1 MFIARRESQAH
12 FPHSMISIAFG
23 GPHICDR
30 EAARN
35 INENEHIKWRFINIV
50 NQSDPVPCLLHDI
63 QNTVKE
69 ITRTLQEGFS
79 HRHHAS
85 WRTTG
90 ALIGQ
95 CIDAYDDGSVVK
107 CVTVAALGV
116 LDIGRSA
123 VVIKVGELAQ
133 RRLEQLRARDHKNIK
148 RSKNESDFYPIGN
161 CVFMEQDSNP
171 WGDKE
176 TQYIRHCVNDESV
189 KMQRKLGE
197 VKLGIADVQYH
208 EIASYRSVMAAT
220 SLIDGPNF
228 HSSLAEHQYE
238 VNLVVSTPAPTVSA
252 NDVWSS

>member
-1 MFIARRESQAH
+1 MSHIPSLDLIWTERLVCVIGEELLESGRILSDSGLQDDVVQFYPARLPWQYSKQRR
-12 FPHSMISIAFG
+12 PISSSFLRWG
-23 GPHICDR
+23 R
-30 EAARN
+30 LQR
-35 INENEHIKWRFINIV
+35 
-50 NQSDPVPCLLHDI
+50 
-63 QNTVKE
+63 
-69 ITRTLQEGFS
+69 LQERFS
-79 HRHHAS
+79 HRYPAS

-116 LDIGRSA
+116 FDIGTSA
-123 VVIKVGELAQ
+123 LAVKVGELAQ
-133 RRLEQLRARDHKNIK
+133 RRLEQLRARNHKNME
-148 RSKNESDFYPIGN
+148 RSKIESDFYPIGN
-161 CVFMEQDSNP
+161 YVFMEQDSNP

-176 TQYIRHCVNDESV
+176 TRYIRHYVNDESV
-189 KMQRKLGE
+189 KMQWKLGE

-220 SLIDGPNF
+220 SLIDGPKF
-228 HSSLAEHQYE
+228 YSPVPEPPYE

>member
-12 FPHSMISIAFG
+12 VPHSMISIAFG
-23 GPHICDR
+23 APHICDW

-69 ITRTLQEGFS
+69 TTRAFQEWSS

-95 CIDAYDDGSVVK
+95 CIDASDEGSVVK

-116 LDIGRSA
+116 FDIGTSA
-123 VVIKVGELAQ
+123 VAIKVGALAQ
-133 RRLEQLRARDHKNIK
+133 RRLEQLRARKHKNME
-148 RSKNESDFYPIGN
+148 RSKIESDFYPIGN
-161 CVFMEQDSNP
+161 YVFMEQDSNP
-171 WGDKE
+171 WGDKK
-176 TQYIRHCVNDESV
+176 TRYIRHCVNDESM
-189 KMQRKLGE
+189 KMQMKLGE
-197 VKLGIADVQYH
+197 VKLGIADQQYH
-208 EIASYRSVMAAT
+208 DIASYRSVMAAT
-220 SLIDGPNF
+220 SLIDGPKF
-228 HSSLAEHQYE
+228 RAL
-238 VNLVVSTPAPTVSA
+238 
-252 NDVWSS
+252 

>member
-23 GPHICDR
+23 APHICDR

-35 INENEHIKWRFINIV
+35 INENEHIKWRFINLV

-69 ITRTLQEGFS
+69 ITRALQERFS
-79 HRHHAS
+79 HRYPAS
-85 WRTTG
+85 WRITG

-107 CVTVAALGV
+107 CVTAATLGV
-116 LDIGRSA
+116 FDIGTSA
-123 VVIKVGELAQ
+123 VAIKVRELAQ
-133 RRLEQLRARDHKNIK
+133 RRQEQLLARSHKNME

-161 CVFMEQDSNP
+161 YVFMEQDSNP

-176 TQYIRHCVNDESV
+176 TRYIQHCVNDDSV
-189 KMQRKLGE
+189 KMQRKLEE
-197 VKLGIADVQYH
+197 VKLGIADMQYH

-220 SLIDGPNF
+220 SLIDGPKF
-228 HSSLAEHQYE
+228 HSSVAEHE

>member
-12 FPHSMISIAFG
+12 FPRSMISIAFG
-23 GPHICDR
+23 APHICDW

-69 ITRTLQEGFS
+69 ITRVLQE
-79 HRHHAS
+79 RHPAS

-95 CIDAYDDGSVVK
+95 CIDAYDEGSAVK

-116 LDIGRSA
+116 FDIGTSTVA
-123 VVIKVGELAQ
+123 IKVGALAQ
-133 RRLEQLRARDHKNIK
+133 RRLKQLRARSHKNME

-161 CVFMEQDSNP
+161 YVFMEQDSNP

-176 TQYIRHCVNDESV
+176 TRYIRHCVNDESV

-197 VKLGIADVQYH
+197 VKLGIADIQYH
-208 EIASYRSVMAAT
+208 DLASYRSVMAAT
-220 SLIDGPNF
+220 SLIDGPKF
-228 HSSLAEHQYE
+228 RSSVAEPQDE